1 MSANTSSLRQIAI
14 RGGIVLAGVALIGL
28 ALMMVGS
35 SIGHK
40 GQTHTAEPVAQNVVV
55 ALRRLTPEQYRLMIA
70 DVFGPTVKIDGRF
83 EPGVREDGLLAVGA
97 SEISVTETG
106 LEQYDSLAR
115 SIATQV
121 VDTRH
126 RDGLIPCKPVSEAS
140 ADDGCATRFFSEIAP
155 LLYRRSPRA
164 DETERLAAAARRA
177 TDITRDFYSGIAL
190 SLASLLESPEFLFR
204 EEVAQPD
211 PDHAG
216 QYRLTSVSK
225 ASRLSFLLWNSG
237 PDERLL
243 AAAESGELNSKSGLR
258 RQVDRMLA
266 SRRIEDGTRA
276 FFIDMLQFD
285 EFATLS
291 KDATIFPRFTPL
303 VVHDSEEQTLRTIV
317 DHLLRSNGDY
327 RDLFTTRK
335 TFLTLS
341 LAAIYNVPL
350 PDDSPNGARESW
362 IPYEYPVNDPRGVGI
377 LSEASFVALH
387 SQPGRSS
394 PTLRGKAL
402 RQVLLCQRIPD
413 PPANVNFSVVQDT
426 SNPHYRTARE
436 RVTAH
441 RTDPTCAGCHKMM
454 DPIGLALENF
464 DSTGGYRTTE
474 NGASID
480 AGGELDGVK
489 FANAV
494 GLGRAVHDSPS
505 IPECLVTRLYSYAT
519 GRERSTSDARITMYL
534 ERSFK
539 ADGYRW
545 PELLRRLATSD
556 DFYRPP
562 ARQIAAIPTARQVSQ
577 LIPVREANQ

>member
-1 MSANTSSLRQIAI
+1 M
-14 RGGIVLAGVALIGL
+14 
-28 ALMMVGS
+28 
-35 SIGHK
+35 
-40 GQTHTAEPVAQNVVV
+40 
-55 ALRRLTPEQYRLMIA
+55 
-70 DVFGPTVKIDGRF
+70 
-83 EPGVREDGLLAVGA
+83 LAVGA

-317 DHLLRSNGDY
+317 DHLLRSNGDC

-441 RTDPTCAGCHKMM
+441 RTDSDLRGMPQNDGSDRTGPGEFRL
-454 DPIGLALENF
+454 DRGLP
-464 DSTGGYRTTE
+464 TTE

-480 AGGELDGVK
+480 TGGELDGVK

-562 ARQIAAIPTARQVSQ
+562 ARQIAAIPTARQDRNSF
-577 LIPVREANQ
+577 P

>member
-1 MSANTSSLRQIAI
+1 MSAYASSRTQIVI
-14 RGGIVLAGVALIGL
+14 RGCVGLAAGALFALSFGLIGP
-28 ALMMVGS
+28 

-40 GQTHTAEPVAQNVVV
+40 GETSNAEPGRQNVVV
-55 ALRRLTPEQYRLMIA
+55 ALRRLTPEQYRLLIA
-70 DVFGPTVKIDGRF
+70 DVFGPTVNIDGRF
-83 EPGVREDGLLAVGA
+83 EPDARADGLLAVGA
-97 SEISVTETG
+97 SQVSVTETG
-106 LEQYDSLAR
+106 LERYDSLAR
-115 SIATQV
+115 NIATQV
-121 VDTRH
+121 VDTKH
-126 RDGLIPCKPVSEAS
+126 RDMFIPCKPVSEAS
-140 ADDGCATRFFSEIAP
+140 ADDGCASRFFSEVAP
-155 LLYRRSPRA
+155 LLYRRAPHP
-164 DETERLAAAARRA
+164 DETARLAAAARRA
-177 TDITRDFYSGIAL
+177 TDITKDFYSGIAL

-204 EEVAQPD
+204 EEVAEPD

-225 ASRLSFLLWNSG
+225 ASRLSFLLWNSA

-243 AAAESGELNSKSGLR
+243 AAAESGELNSNRGLS

-266 SRRIEDGTRA
+266 SRRVEDGTRA

-291 KDATIFPRFTPL
+291 KDATIFPKFTPL

-317 DHLLRSNGDY
+317 DHLLTRHGDY
-327 RDLFTTRK
+327 RDLFTTRR

-350 PDDSPNGARESW
+350 ADDSPNGARESW
-362 IPYEYPVNDPRGVGI
+362 ISYEYPVNDPRGVGI
-377 LSEASFVALH
+377 LSQASFVALH

-441 RTDPTCAGCHKMM
+441 RTNPTCAGCHKMM

-464 DSTGGYRTTE
+464 DSTGGYRRME
-474 NGASID
+474 NGATID
-480 AGGELDGVK
+480 ASGELDGVS

-519 GRERSTSDARITMYL
+519 GRERSTSDARITTYL

-539 ADGYRW
+539 SDGYRW

-556 DFYRPP
+556 DFYRVPP
-562 ARQIAAIPTARQVSQ
+562 RQVAALPASHQVSQ
-577 LIPVREANQ
+577 LLPARGGDQ